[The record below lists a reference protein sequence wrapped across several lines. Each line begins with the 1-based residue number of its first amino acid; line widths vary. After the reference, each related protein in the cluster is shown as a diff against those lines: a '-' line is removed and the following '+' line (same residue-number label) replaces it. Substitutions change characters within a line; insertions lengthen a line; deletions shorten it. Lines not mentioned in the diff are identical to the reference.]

1 MNDYMEQREKLIELI
16 SPLMLPQNAFLP
28 TTAAE
33 YLIEHGVVVLPC
45 RCAECKDSIGINKV
59 LSMVKPF
66 AYEAAFNP
74 SSKLHDFYSYGERK
88 GGDE

>member
-1 MNDYMEQREKLIELI
+1 MDQREKLIELI

-45 RCAECKDSIGINKV
+45 RCCEC
-59 LSMVKPF
+59 
-66 AYEAAFNP
+66 Y
-74 SSKLHDFYSYGERK
+74 HGEFDDVDTIWCRCYDTTMPNNGFCDYAKRK